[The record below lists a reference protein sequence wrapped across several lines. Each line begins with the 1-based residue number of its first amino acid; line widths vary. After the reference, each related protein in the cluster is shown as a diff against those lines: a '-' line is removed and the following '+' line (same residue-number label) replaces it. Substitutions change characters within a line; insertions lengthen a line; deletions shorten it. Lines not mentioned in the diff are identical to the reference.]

1 MEEKAN
7 WILYILGGIAAF
19 FSFRW
24 LIRLLG
30 MSDGKEGFGFK
41 DFKNLLSLSF
51 FLWASVYIITKE
63 ANRPQNTEHIFS
75 EMWLAFVFCG
85 LLYVLSMEFVFDKFA
100 EILKLLIDLRARTRQ
115 TTTTDSTTQT
125 VTTTGKPEQEA

>member
-1 MEEKAN
+1 MNDKTN
-7 WILYILGGIAAF
+7 WILIILGAILAF

-24 LIRLLG
+24 LYRILSA
-30 MSDGKEGFGFK
+30 SDGKEGFSFK

-51 FLWASVYIITKE
+51 FLWASVYIIVKE

-100 EILKLLIDLRARTRQ
+100 EILKLLIDLRARTKQ

-125 VTTTGKPEQEA
+125 VTTTGKPEEP

>member
-1 MEEKAN
+1 MNDKTN
-7 WILYILGGIAAF
+7 WILIILSAIFAF
-19 FSFRW
+19 FTLRW
-24 LIRLLG
+24 LLKLFG
-30 MSDGKEGFGFK
+30 MSDGKAGFSFR

-51 FLWASVYIITKE
+51 FLWASIFIIVKE
-63 ANRPQNTEHIFS
+63 ANRPANSEHIFS

-100 EILKLLIDLRARTRQ
+100 EILKLLIDLRARTKQ

-125 VTTTGKPEQEA
+125 VTTTGKPEEP